1 VIRGVVF
8 DFEALVTAG
17 VVHAGIV
24 DTIRALRERGIAI
37 GAVTGRNRA
46 EIRMPP
52 GLNIDAMV
60 CKDDAGANKGGG
72 HLIRML
78 GDGWRMPSHEMAMV
92 AFNERGYHEAVNAPV
107 LSFRA
112 AWGEAM
118 KPYALRL
125 DAPAELIEYL
135 DIFFLKKSLWFA
147 YVDTTDALGRAVTLR
162 SLIDANGAGSLAMR
176 NAILRTLKDR
186 QDTMMGNVSLSRAL
200 VLHLIAS
207 AYLEGLLTRD
217 RKKVAW
223 QMYPGHSTLSQP
235 PPVIAAALEGVK
247 FVRAGTEKDALVR
260 WSDAIHSSGSRINHQ
275 HHLVQY
281 VNQPS
286 TTYIPKGIKTEEKQF
301 FVLDDFTTDG
311 FSLENARNML
321 LGDGA
326 RAVTMLAFGK
336 YRSPQTVVVPAGAAF
351 KPREQRQYAAAD
363 FTSVAVPV
371 TYDEDALREFSESMT
386 ALRTAA
392 IGPKI
397 LTL

>member
-1 VIRGVVF
+1 MIRGVVF

-17 VVHAGIV
+17 AIHAGIV
-24 DTIRALRERGIAI
+24 ETITALRQRSIAI

-46 EIRMPP
+46 EIRMPA
-52 GLNIDAMV
+52 GLTIDALV
-60 CKDDAGANKGGG
+60 SKDDVGANKGGG
-72 HLIRML
+72 HFVRRMS
-78 GDGWRMPSHEMAMV
+78 DGWGMPLHEMAMV

-118 KPYALRL
+118 RPYALRL

-135 DIFFLKKSLWFA
+135 DIFFLKRALWFA
-147 YVDTTDALGRAVTLR
+147 RVDATDALGRAVTSR
-162 SLIDANGAGSLAMR
+162 SLIDANGAGSLVMR

-186 QDTMMGNVSLSRAL
+186 EDVMLDQVSLSRAL

-207 AYLEGLLTRD
+207 AYLEGLMTRD
-217 RKKVAW
+217 RKQVSW

-235 PPVIAAALEGVK
+235 PPIIASALDGVK
-247 FVRAGTEKDALVR
+247 FVRAATGRDALMR
-260 WSDAIHSSGSRINHQ
+260 WSEAVHSSGSRIRGEQ
-275 HHLVQY
+275 HLVQF

-286 TTYIPKGIKTEEKQF
+286 TMYIPRGVRVDDRRF

-321 LGDGA
+321 LVDGA
-326 RAVTMLAFGK
+326 QDVTMLAFGK
-336 YRSPQTVVVPAGAAF
+336 YRKAQTVVVPVGTKF

-363 FTSVAVPV
+363 FDSVAVPV
-371 TYDEDALREFSESMT
+371 IYDEDALREFSDSMN
-386 ALRTAA
+386 ALRAAA
-392 IGPKI
+392 IGSKI
-397 LTL
+397 LTP